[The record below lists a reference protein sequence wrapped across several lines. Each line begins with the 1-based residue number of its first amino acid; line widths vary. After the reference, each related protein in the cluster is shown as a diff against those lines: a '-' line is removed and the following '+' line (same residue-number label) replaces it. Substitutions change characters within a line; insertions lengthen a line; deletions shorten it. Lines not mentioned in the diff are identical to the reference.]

1 MSKQKQKG
9 TLAETAVAEYLKQSF
24 PAVERRTL
32 NGQFDKGDIS
42 GVPGAVIEVKNQK
55 AYKLAEWMKETETE
69 RINAKELFGVL
80 VVKPNG
86 IGVSRVKDW
95 WCVLPLEAL
104 TQLLKQVDDAKRL
117 SPQTHRGN
125 RDMQ

>member
-9 TLAETAVAEYLKQSF
+9 TLAETAVAEFLKQSF

-55 AYKLAEWMKETETE
+55 TYKLAEWMRETETE
-69 RINAKELFGVL
+69 RLNAKEELGVL

-104 TQLLKQVDDAKRL
+104 AKLLKQVENAQRL
-117 SPQTHRGN
+117 SSQNHRGDTDL
-125 RDMQ
+125 R